1 MLLVRTPEKFAKATA
16 TAAIVP
22 VWITKNRA
30 QPKRNPI
37 EGPKASR
44 RKTYCPPARG
54 HIAANSAQQRAPVI
68 VRTPARAHA
77 TRSQPGAPTRRE
89 DSAEV
94 IKIPDPIMEPTTIMV
109 ASSNPRPRTSFA
121 GEVLASSLIV
131 RVDIVIE
138 NRG

>member
-1 MLLVRTPEKFAKATA
+1 MLSVSTPEKFAKATA

-37 EGPKASR
+37 EGPYASR

-54 HIAANSAQQRAPVI
+54 HIAANSAQHRAPVI
-68 VRTPARAHA
+68 VSTPARAHA
-77 TRSQPGAPTRRE
+77 TSSHPGAPTSLD

-94 IKIPDPIMEPTTIMV
+94 IKIPDPIIDPTTIIV
-109 ASSNPRPRTSFA
+109 ASMRPRPRTSFA
-121 GEVLASSLIV
+121 AEPTFSPFIGGCL
-131 RVDIVIE
+131 
-138 NRG
+138 